1 MKGFEICI
9 NDAAPIVAMTDSLV
23 TLIIS
28 VGYADGDD
36 MHIGGMDS
44 KSNHLIWMNKKMSL
58 GDKIKVRVRE
68 IDIASPLHMRYPSDR
83 EEMKKEYYKLKKK
96 HTNHTL
102 KKAISL
108 TAATTVLCTGI
119 FTPDFFST
127 QSVTAK
133 TTSQKTITVTA
144 NSSSTTILCTNIIQ
158 SIAKAVD
165 TNTTTNVTAKSTTIN
180 IQNTMSTTDTTTTE
194 APASTPAATKKPTS
208 TKTPATT
215 KKPAATKK
223 PVAAKKPQK
232 KKSNIT
238 KITISAAGDCTLG
251 SDYKSPSGVNF

>member
-44 KSNHLIWMNKKMSL
+44 KLNKKMSL

-96 HTNHTL
+96 L
-102 KKAISL
+102 EEEGKL
-108 TAATTVLCTGI
+108 
-119 FTPDFFST
+119 
-127 QSVTAK
+127 
-133 TTSQKTITVTA
+133 
-144 NSSSTTILCTNIIQ
+144 
-158 SIAKAVD
+158 
-165 TNTTTNVTAKSTTIN
+165 
-180 IQNTMSTTDTTTTE
+180 
-194 APASTPAATKKPTS
+194 
-208 TKTPATT
+208 
-215 KKPAATKK
+215 
-223 PVAAKKPQK
+223 
-232 KKSNIT
+232 
-238 KITISAAGDCTLG
+238 
-251 SDYKSPSGVNF
+251 

>member
-1 MKGFEICI
+1 MAENMIGEIITEHRERMLNLKKYYPFFKLIDTSFSQFKEGRYEALDMGYIGKGFEICI

-96 HTNHTL
+96 L
-102 KKAISL
+102 EEEGKL
-108 TAATTVLCTGI
+108 
-119 FTPDFFST
+119 
-127 QSVTAK
+127 
-133 TTSQKTITVTA
+133 
-144 NSSSTTILCTNIIQ
+144 
-158 SIAKAVD
+158 
-165 TNTTTNVTAKSTTIN
+165 
-180 IQNTMSTTDTTTTE
+180 
-194 APASTPAATKKPTS
+194 
-208 TKTPATT
+208 
-215 KKPAATKK
+215 
-223 PVAAKKPQK
+223 
-232 KKSNIT
+232 
-238 KITISAAGDCTLG
+238 
-251 SDYKSPSGVNF
+251 

>member
-1 MKGFEICI
+1 M
-9 NDAAPIVAMTDSLV
+9 
-23 TLIIS
+23 
-28 VGYADGDD
+28 
-36 MHIGGMDS
+36 
-44 KSNHLIWMNKKMSL
+44 
-58 GDKIKVRVRE
+58 
-68 IDIASPLHMRYPSDR
+68 
-83 EEMKKEYYKLKKK
+83 KKK

-251 SDYKSPSGVNF
+251 SDYKSPSGVNFYAKYNEKKDPSYFFKNVKSIFKKDNLTLVNFEGTLTKRNTRADKTFAFKGNPSYLKILQQ

>member
-44 KSNHLIWMNKKMSL
+44 KSSHLIWMNKKMSL

-96 HTNHTL
+96 L
-102 KKAISL
+102 EEEGKL
-108 TAATTVLCTGI
+108 
-119 FTPDFFST
+119 
-127 QSVTAK
+127 
-133 TTSQKTITVTA
+133 
-144 NSSSTTILCTNIIQ
+144 
-158 SIAKAVD
+158 
-165 TNTTTNVTAKSTTIN
+165 
-180 IQNTMSTTDTTTTE
+180 
-194 APASTPAATKKPTS
+194 
-208 TKTPATT
+208 
-215 KKPAATKK
+215 
-223 PVAAKKPQK
+223 
-232 KKSNIT
+232 
-238 KITISAAGDCTLG
+238 
-251 SDYKSPSGVNF
+251 

>member
-83 EEMKKEYYKLKKK
+83 EEMLNTERRLIKLVYPMEG
-96 HTNHTL
+96 L
-102 KKAISL
+102 PCL
-108 TAATTVLCTGI
+108 LVLCR
-119 FTPDFFST
+119 
-127 QSVTAK
+127 
-133 TTSQKTITVTA
+133 
-144 NSSSTTILCTNIIQ
+144 
-158 SIAKAVD
+158 
-165 TNTTTNVTAKSTTIN
+165 IN
-180 IQNTMSTTDTTTTE
+180 LRLRQ
-194 APASTPAATKKPTS
+194 
-208 TKTPATT
+208 
-215 KKPAATKK
+215 
-223 PVAAKKPQK
+223 VAQDMLMLVY
-232 KKSNIT
+232 S
-238 KITISAAGDCTLG
+238 
-251 SDYKSPSGVNF
+251 

>member
-96 HTNHTL
+96 LEDTSPIPRTL
-102 KKAISL
+102 SMTMISRR
-108 TAATTVLCTGI
+108 ASERMVLSG
-119 FTPDFFST
+119 
-127 QSVTAK
+127 
-133 TTSQKTITVTA
+133 TS
-144 NSSSTTILCTNIIQ
+144 
-158 SIAKAVD
+158 
-165 TNTTTNVTAKSTTIN
+165 
-180 IQNTMSTTDTTTTE
+180 
-194 APASTPAATKKPTS
+194 
-208 TKTPATT
+208 
-215 KKPAATKK
+215 
-223 PVAAKKPQK
+223 
-232 KKSNIT
+232 
-238 KITISAAGDCTLG
+238 
-251 SDYKSPSGVNF
+251 

>member
-23 TLIIS
+23 TLIVS

-96 HTNHTL
+96 L
-102 KKAISL
+102 
-108 TAATTVLCTGI
+108 
-119 FTPDFFST
+119 
-127 QSVTAK
+127 
-133 TTSQKTITVTA
+133 
-144 NSSSTTILCTNIIQ
+144 
-158 SIAKAVD
+158 
-165 TNTTTNVTAKSTTIN
+165 
-180 IQNTMSTTDTTTTE
+180 
-194 APASTPAATKKPTS
+194 
-208 TKTPATT
+208 
-215 KKPAATKK
+215 
-223 PVAAKKPQK
+223 
-232 KKSNIT
+232 
-238 KITISAAGDCTLG
+238 
-251 SDYKSPSGVNF
+251 

>member
-96 HTNHTL
+96 L
-102 KKAISL
+102 EQEGKL
-108 TAATTVLCTGI
+108 
-119 FTPDFFST
+119 
-127 QSVTAK
+127 
-133 TTSQKTITVTA
+133 
-144 NSSSTTILCTNIIQ
+144 
-158 SIAKAVD
+158 
-165 TNTTTNVTAKSTTIN
+165 
-180 IQNTMSTTDTTTTE
+180 
-194 APASTPAATKKPTS
+194 
-208 TKTPATT
+208 
-215 KKPAATKK
+215 
-223 PVAAKKPQK
+223 
-232 KKSNIT
+232 
-238 KITISAAGDCTLG
+238 
-251 SDYKSPSGVNF
+251 